1 MRCASL
7 LETVTE
13 KSADAVL
20 GAGPPLSL
28 RVVRAGAPSLSLRSL
43 QGQGGDFGFGSI
55 LSEGDQIPRPVA
67 ENATRTGHPFFC
79 VVKAWASPP
88 VKGPTLAA
96 KNATRMGHPS
106 GFPRR
111 WNERS
116 RGAPDA
122 VRGPCATVVGRKG
135 NR

>member
-1 MRCASL
+1 
-7 LETVTE
+7 VTE
-13 KSADAVL
+13 KPADAVL

-28 RVVRAGAPSLSLRSL
+28 RVVRASAPSLSLRSL

-96 KNATRMGHPS
+96 KNATRMGHPAD
-106 GFPRR
+106 PPVHLRR
-111 WNERS
+111 EVCFFVDRPHPPHLFAHLNLDNDSLRS
-116 RGAPDA
+116 
-122 VRGPCATVVGRKG
+122 
-135 NR
+135 

>member
-106 GFPRR
+106 VCWRIL
-111 WNERS
+111 S
-116 RGAPDA
+116 RLPQDTGGQRPITPS
-122 VRGPCATVVGRKG
+122 R
-135 NR
+135 